1 MSRLRTLIAGAL
13 IITGISG
20 AARANDDLVLVF
32 AGCTGRLS
40 AEMEFSWLMSDGRG
54 DALQAQ
60 RQRFVSILDAVMP
73 SERARETL
81 GRRIE
86 AKLAHSAML
95 TTAHFGT
102 DARLS
107 KMARQQTQ
115 LNVQACQNLLLEG

>member
-1 MSRLRTLIAGAL
+1 MSRIKTLIAGAL
-13 IITGISG
+13 IMTGLSVP
-20 AARANDDLVLVF
+20 ARAQDDLVLIF
-32 AGCTGRLS
+32 AGCTGRIS
-40 AEMEFSWLMSDGRG
+40 AEMEFAWLMGDVRA

-73 SERARETL
+73 TERARETL
-81 GRRIE
+81 NHRVE

-107 KMARQQTQ
+107 RLAKQQTQ
-115 LNVQACQNLLLEG
+115 LNVQTCRTLLLES